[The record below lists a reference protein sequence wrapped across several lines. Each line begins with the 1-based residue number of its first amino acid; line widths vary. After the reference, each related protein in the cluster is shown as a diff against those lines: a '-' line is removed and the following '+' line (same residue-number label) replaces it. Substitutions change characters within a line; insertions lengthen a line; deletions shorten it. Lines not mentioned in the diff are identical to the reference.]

1 MCLQYIKN
9 PNPETMHLR
18 IGNTVITKKPKTN
31 TYEIRNDVCPHLMKS
46 VAAAIGTS
54 TSTST
59 INKTKTTSVEARDVM
74 TLKEYL
80 QRSSHVTE
88 LYAALC
94 LLRDLGRQMQAL
106 LSGGHG
112 IACFSVD
119 DVVVIAHRES
129 DAFTHN
135 DPESTLGADPQF
147 LFLNDRLIFEVDESD
162 GALLIDRALN
172 ANTKNAFVAPELA
185 AKQEQEQEQ
194 ERVHFK
200 TAYHSAAQLLIYFL
214 LGKSESDRKSES
226 DSKQGIIRDGTSLKQ
241 GIIRDGTSLK
251 QGIIRDGTSLNGTSL
266 NGTSLNLN
274 PIKGTKLYWFL
285 QRCLNRVPS
294 DRSYVYV

>member
-18 IGNTVITKKPKTN
+18 IGNTVITKTRNTKRKTN

-46 VAAAIGTS
+46 VAAVIGTS
-54 TSTST
+54 NSNS
-59 INKTKTTSVEARDVM
+59 NNAKTTLVEARDVM

-80 QRSSHVTE
+80 QRSNHVTE

-129 DAFTHN
+129 DAFTHS
-135 DPESTLGADPQF
+135 DPASTHSEHSDPQF

-162 GALLIDRALN
+162 GTLLIDRALNLN

-185 AKQEQEQEQ
+185 AEQDQEQEQEQDQ

-214 LGKSESDRKSES
+214 LGPKSESD
-226 DSKQGIIRDGTSLKQ
+226 KQGIIRDSM
-241 GIIRDGTSLK
+241 
-251 QGIIRDGTSLNGTSL
+251 SLNGM
-266 NGTSLNLN
+266 SLNLN

-285 QRCLNRVPS
+285 LRCLNRVPS

>member
-1 MCLQYIKN
+1 
-9 PNPETMHLR
+9 
-18 IGNTVITKKPKTN
+18 
-31 TYEIRNDVCPHLMKS
+31 
-46 VAAAIGTS
+46 
-54 TSTST
+54 
-59 INKTKTTSVEARDVM
+59 M

-80 QRSSHVTE
+80 QRSSNGTE

-162 GALLIDRALN
+162 GTLLIDRALN
-172 ANTKNAFVAPELA
+172 ANAKNAFVSPELA
-185 AKQEQEQEQ
+185 EQPLT
-194 ERVHFK
+194 RVHFK

-214 LGKSESDRKSES
+214 LGKRESDE
-226 DSKQGIIRDGTSLKQ
+226 QGIIRDSMSLNSTSLN
-241 GIIRDGTSLK
+241 S
-251 QGIIRDGTSLNGTSL
+251 TSLNGMSL

>member
-1 MCLQYIKN
+1 
-9 PNPETMHLR
+9 MHLR
-18 IGNTVITKKPKTN
+18 IGNTVITKKRNAERNAKTKTN
-31 TYEIRNDVCPHLMKS
+31 TYEIRNDACPHLMKS
-46 VAAAIGTS
+46 VAATGI
-54 TSTST
+54 
-59 INKTKTTSVEARDVM
+59 KTPTFEARDVM
-74 TLKEYL
+74 TLKEFL
-80 QRSSHVTE
+80 ERSSHGTE

-94 LLRDLGRQMQAL
+94 LLHDMGRQMQAL

-119 DVVVIAHRES
+119 DVVIITHRES
-129 DAFTHN
+129 DAFTHS
-135 DPESTLGADPQF
+135 DPESTLGGADPQF
-147 LFLNDRLIFEVDESD
+147 LFLNDRMIFEVDGSD

-172 ANTKNAFVAPELA
+172 ADAKNAFVAPELA
-185 AKQEQEQEQ
+185 AKQEQEQ

-226 DSKQGIIRDGTSLKQ
+226 GSRQGIIRDSMSLKQ
-241 GIIRDGTSLK
+241 GIMS
-251 QGIIRDGTSLNGTSL
+251 
-266 NGTSLNLN
+266 TSLNLN

-285 QRCLNRVPS
+285 LRCLNRVPS